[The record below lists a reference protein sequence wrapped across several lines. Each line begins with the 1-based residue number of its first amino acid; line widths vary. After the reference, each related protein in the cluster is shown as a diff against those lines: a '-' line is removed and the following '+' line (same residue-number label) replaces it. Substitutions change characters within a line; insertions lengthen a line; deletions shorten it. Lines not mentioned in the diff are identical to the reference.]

1 MPLTAIETMKKGDF
15 EALIMSLL
23 TAENRELFCSPYD
36 EDGTRFT
43 LYYLDS
49 GMEADISNLASF
61 DRHIA
66 TWQRGG
72 NCIIQD
78 ILDRRA

>member
-1 MPLTAIETMKKGDF
+1 
-15 EALIMSLL
+15 MS
-23 TAENRELFCSPYD
+23 ND
-36 EDGTRFT
+36 EDGTRLT

-49 GMEADISNLASF
+49 GMEKDISNPASF